1 MENFRKLLA
10 PIVLALVLGVP
21 VWAGEMN
28 SPPAPTP
35 PSTPRSMP
43 SAVTTSGETLA
54 NSTCSGTAWTPAA
67 NVDAAMATIE
77 MLVSMLSI
85 Y

>member
-35 PSTPRSMP
+35 PSTPTSTQC
-43 SAVTTSGETLA
+43 AVTTSGGTLA

-67 NVDAAMATIE
+67 IDAAMATIE
-77 MLVSMLSI
+77 VLVSMLSI